1 MVDLQSKTIK
11 MALTERHRWC
21 MGKVLETFGSEL
33 EKEALEAFM
42 RQEAV
47 LQKFSS
53 FFRGETSGR
62 LFVFYQPE
70 TLEGEVRSIYISL
83 SNVIFLLESSLTFFS
98 PTRYFPCRHGPTKS
112 ALSSCPFLMVT
123 TV

>member
-1 MVDLQSKTIK
+1 

-21 MGKVLETFGSEL
+21 MGKVLETYGSEL
-33 EKEALEAFM
+33 DKEVLEGFV

-70 TLEGEVRSIYISL
+70 AAEGEVRLVSFREERLYFGLHFLTRTVFSL
-83 SNVIFLLESSLTFFS
+83 SRHHSHRPGATRSARSSYPS
-98 PTRYFPCRHGPTKS
+98 PMETMGS
-112 ALSSCPFLMVT
+112 
-123 TV
+123 

>member
-1 MVDLQSKTIK
+1 MFFSKVVTPNERLRGE

-21 MGKVLETFGSEL
+21 MGKVLETYGSEL
-33 EKEALEAFM
+33 DKEVLEGFV

-70 TLEGEVRSIYISL
+70 AAEGEVRLVSFREERLYFGLHFLTRTVFL
-83 SNVIFLLESSLTFFS
+83 S
-98 PTRYFPCRHGPTKS
+98 PG
-112 ALSSCPFLMVT
+112 T
-123 TV
+123 TPI